1 MVQFRAMKSSDDRRA
16 QFDAE
21 RRTAGLMLGARDAE
35 LLYAMWLEWQPE
47 RDRLRAA
54 TPAPEDEPWR

>member
-1 MVQFRAMKSSDDRRA
+1 MTNQDERRA

-21 RRTAGLMLGARDAE
+21 CRAAGLTLSARDAE
-35 LLYAMWLEWQPE
+35 LLYAMWLEWLPQ

-54 TPAPEDEPWR
+54 VPAPEDEPWR

>member
-1 MVQFRAMKSSDDRRA
+1 MNSRDDRRA

-21 RRTAGLMLGARDAE
+21 CRTAGLTLGTRDAE

-54 TPAPEDEPWR
+54 TPAPEAEPWR

>member
-1 MVQFRAMKSSDDRRA
+1 MKSEHDRRA

-21 RRTAGLMLGARDAE
+21 CRTAGLTLSPHDTE
-35 LLYAMWLEWQPE
+35 LLYAMWLEWLPNRE
-47 RDRLRAA
+47 RLRAA

>member
-1 MVQFRAMKSSDDRRA
+1 MNPQDARA

-21 RRTAGLMLGARDAE
+21 CRAAGMTLTGRDAE
-35 LLYAMWLEWQPE
+35 LMFEMWLDWLPE

-54 TPAPEDEPWR
+54 EPEPEDEPWR

>member
-1 MVQFRAMKSSDDRRA
+1 MKTTDDRSA

-21 RRTAGLMLGARDAE
+21 CRTAGLTLSTRDAE

-54 TPAPEDEPWR
+54 APAPEDEPWR

>member
-1 MVQFRAMKSSDDRRA
+1 MDARA

-21 RRTAGLMLGARDAE
+21 CRAAGLTLTARDGE
-35 LLYAMWLEWQPE
+35 LLYEMWLDWLPQ

-54 TPAPEDEPWR
+54 VPAPEEEPWR

>member
-1 MVQFRAMKSSDDRRA
+1 MKSSDDRRA

-21 RRTAGLMLGARDAE
+21 CRTAGLALGARDAE

-54 TPAPEDEPWR
+54 APAPEDEPWR